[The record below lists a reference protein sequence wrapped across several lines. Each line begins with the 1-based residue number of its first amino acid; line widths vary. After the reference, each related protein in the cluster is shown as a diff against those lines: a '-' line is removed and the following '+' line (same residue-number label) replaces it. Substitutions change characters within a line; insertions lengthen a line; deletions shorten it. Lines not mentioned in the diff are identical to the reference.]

1 MTEMKLSMVAVA
13 TVLFVCLSPGIL
25 FKIPIKASPLIKVL
39 LHGVI
44 FGTVLY
50 ILVEASLRVNLFENF
65 ESSPVC
71 GKGAVL
77 YSGAGNC
84 VNSATKKLSTP
95 VCKVG
100 TEFNSATNMCVN
112 ISDKGNHA
120 QGKSAHGMPAQG
132 GSAKGMPAKGMP
144 AKGVPAKGVT
154 TRAAT
159 TKVVA
164 APASKSKSSNKRK

>member
-25 FKIPIKASPLIKVL
+25 FKIPIKASPLIKVV

-84 VNSATKKLSTP
+84 VNSAKKTLSAP

-120 QGKSAHGMPAQG
+120 QGKSAHGKPAQG
-132 GSAKGMPAKGMP
+132 GSAKGMPAKG
-144 AKGVPAKGVT
+144 GPAKGVT